1 MKKFFDILLYVSCA
15 TMTFTLIMTLKRFS
29 FWVKKID
36 PSKNKTKKTSE
47 RYKADSIVRLEAKI
61 FVIVL
66 AYFIVALCAFFF
78 GRTPK
83 ELENPGCIFLI
94 PVLILLIG
102 TGIGGVL
109 LGKYFIYI
117 GKKHDIFQ
125 KTNEFSTAYVRTR
138 SQFAMGLIIS
148 FYFFLSIFFMLVNLF
163 FITGLL

>member
-66 AYFIVALCAFFF
+66 AYFIVALCAFFS
-78 GRTPK
+78 GERRK
-83 ELENPGCIFLI
+83 NLRI
-94 PVLILLIG
+94 PV
-102 TGIGGVL
+102 
-109 LGKYFIYI
+109 
-117 GKKHDIFQ
+117 
-125 KTNEFSTAYVRTR
+125 A
-138 SQFAMGLIIS
+138 
-148 FYFFLSIFFMLVNLF
+148 FF
-163 FITGLL
+163 